1 LGDNGIELDST
12 WALSAV
18 ETKLN
23 TNWTRFENYLS
34 PKSNSW
40 LSRYK
45 LRTLKQEP
53 GETVHSFVKKIR
65 ILVEECWFTSPDVN
79 IIDALIF
86 GSNSKRT
93 QTKLVDKDT
102 TLTLDTTLDIT
113 QTEEV
118 TTNQI
123 KEISPGTST
132 HVDPLNCDPPIRP
145 RSPTILLCGC
155 CSLEHDVSELSCPPL
170 VQNVVHAEKR
180 IPGEMSV
187 VHQSDKKGKT
197 KHGGQKLPKPS
208 KRET

>member
-123 KEISPGTST
+123 
-132 HVDPLNCDPPIRP
+132 
-145 RSPTILLCGC
+145 
-155 CSLEHDVSELSCPPL
+155 
-170 VQNVVHAEKR
+170 
-180 IPGEMSV
+180 
-187 VHQSDKKGKT
+187 
-197 KHGGQKLPKPS
+197 
-208 KRET
+208 